1 MPIAWSS
8 QLETGIRQ
16 IDLQHEELVAMIN
29 DAEAAHAKGN
39 ETLAL
44 QEILPR
50 LAAYVL
56 FHFATEE
63 ALFDNSVG
71 IQHANTHRSAHMEF
85 RTRLAAMKADA
96 ANGTPGALA
105 QLLDYLQVWL
115 LTHITV
121 TDKELARAI
130 QSVSAVQMQKPKS
143 IC

>member
-1 MPIAWSS
+1 MPITWSS

-29 DAEAAHAKGN
+29 AAEAAYAKGE

-63 ALFDNSVG
+63 ALLDNG
-71 IQHANTHRSAHMEF
+71 AGLQHAISHRNAHMEF

-96 ANGTPGALA
+96 VNGTPGALA
-105 QLLDYLQVWL
+105 RLLDYLQVWL
-115 LTHITV
+115 FNHIMV
-121 TDKELARAI
+121 TDKELARSVH
-130 QSVSAVQMQKPKS
+130 SVSALQMQKSKPV
-143 IC
+143 C